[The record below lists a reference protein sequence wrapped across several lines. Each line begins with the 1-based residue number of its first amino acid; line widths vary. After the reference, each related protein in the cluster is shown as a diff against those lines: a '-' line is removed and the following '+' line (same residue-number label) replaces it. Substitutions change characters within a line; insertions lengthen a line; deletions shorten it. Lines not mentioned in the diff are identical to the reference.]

1 MSENISEV
9 LLFTYIPF
17 VLLVLILLSNKPKEE
32 TRDIK
37 FYWGNRIQERINLKD
52 NKLLPLLYW
61 IITIGVILLLT
72 VIFLFM
78 GNLKIVDIS
87 KISYIL
93 PISKGKEVFVTDL
106 AVASAYSLVLALKKK
121 IYLGISIQDVLNN
134 TFLPDILQFISINS
148 IIIMIGIGVYRIEYM
163 AGSLKLLIVIVT
175 KITYWLWNLNIL
187 CLFCEMVRMFTRVT
201 KSELKAF
208 NALRYRINDCYKI
221 ENENI
226 VNEIPLKAISEYLLE
241 KIQKEYIKI
250 AGKDK
255 EIDKVKIKSR
265 KIEKNKWITLSCS
278 VWMSITVIIFIGMGL
293 LMHFWGNTNVP
304 ISFVYIIL
312 VITVLLFVIGSWKN
326 VWADLFQ
333 DKIFYI
339 FKQGKKKKIVMRG
352 SNPIWKKRYE
362 VIESIQDL
370 MGLYKILLDNDIRER
385 DRNVIIQTID
395 DYIES
400 EKLRN
405 VLKLLI
411 CYLEYSNVFSRISSS
426 EDIAKFQTTINTNKK
441 VKKISLEY
449 TLSNAVLCEI
459 YKNAMIK
466 NGSKNYQKLGNKKFD
481 SMIEY
486 INKCIDAK
494 NKHHR

>member
-226 VNEIPLKAISEYLLE
+226 VNELQTENE
-241 KIQKEYIKI
+241 QIQNITEVEDTSVFSFSFWWCFDIFLCILDTSFFSYIKYMYI
-250 AGKDK
+250 L
-255 EIDKVKIKSR
+255 SM
-265 KIEKNKWITLSCS
+265 SCS
-278 VWMSITVIIFIGMGL
+278 SICFIFSFLFSLIYFRNLLYNIVKYISKSGVSMNINTTYTKIITG
-293 LMHFWGNTNVP
+293 
-304 ISFVYIIL
+304 
-312 VITVLLFVIGSWKN
+312 
-326 VWADLFQ
+326 
-333 DKIFYI
+333 
-339 FKQGKKKKIVMRG
+339 
-352 SNPIWKKRYE
+352 E
-362 VIESIQDL
+362 DL
-370 MGLYKILLDNDIRER
+370 METAQHGSTLYPFQFYYEDLSVFDFNCIEWHWHTELEFI
-385 DRNVIIQTID
+385 
-395 DYIES
+395 YIES
-400 EKLRN
+400 GTVTLW
-405 VLKLLI
+405 I
-411 CYLEYSNVFSRISSS
+411 G
-426 EDIAKFQTTINTNKK
+426 EDQFHLTEGNGIFINTK
-441 VKKISLEY
+441 VLHRLYSP
-449 TLSNAVLCEI
+449 
-459 YKNAMIK
+459 
-466 NGSKNYQKLGNKKFD
+466 SKAL
-481 SMIEY
+481 IPLWH
-486 INKCIDAK
+486 II
-494 NKHHR
+494 